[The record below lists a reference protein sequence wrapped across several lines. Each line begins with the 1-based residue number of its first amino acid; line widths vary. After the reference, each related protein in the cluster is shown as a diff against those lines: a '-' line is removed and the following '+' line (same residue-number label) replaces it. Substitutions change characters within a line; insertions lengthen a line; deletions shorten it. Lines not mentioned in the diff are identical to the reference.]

1 MALGSWLSLHRLSS
15 SFAFDVIDAHF
26 AYPDGF
32 AATLLGKWFRV
43 PVTITLRGTEVAHAR
58 NPQRRRFLRKAL
70 ARADGIF
77 SVSESLKKLAVELG
91 VYSDNIRVI
100 GNGVDACKFAPVPKT
115 EARRS
120 LGLPDDAPVLVT
132 VGALVERKG
141 FHRVLDVLPALR
153 TRYPDLHYLI
163 VGGSSPE
170 GDRESGLRQ
179 QVEHLALDSA
189 VHFLGMMPPEA
200 LKFPLSAADVFV
212 LPTSNEGWANVLLE
226 AMACGLPVVTTTVGG
241 NAEVVTSPELGVLVP
256 FGDERALRE
265 GLESALSRDW
275 DHQAIV
281 AYARKN
287 SWDDRIET
295 LVQEF
300 TRLVAGET
308 QLGLPAANPRA
319 AKDARPVDN

>member
-1 MALGSWLSLHRLSS
+1 M
-15 SFAFDVIDAHF
+15 
-26 AYPDGF
+26 
-32 AATLLGKWFRV
+32 
-43 PVTITLRGTEVAHAR
+43 
-58 NPQRRRFLRKAL
+58 
-70 ARADGIF
+70 
-77 SVSESLKKLAVELG
+77 
-91 VYSDNIRVI
+91 I
-100 GNGVDACKFAPVPKT
+100 GNGVDTCKFTPVPRT

-153 TRYPDLHYLI
+153 TRYPDLRYLV

-179 QVEHLALDSA
+179 QVKQLGLDSA

-212 LPTSNEGWANVLLE
+212 LPTRNEGWANVLLE

-241 NAEVVTSPELGVLVP
+241 NAEVVTSSELGVLVP
-256 FGDERALRE
+256 FGDEQALRE

-287 SWDDRIET
+287 SWDDRIDT

-300 TRLVAGET
+300 TRLVAGEM